1 MRIVGFRCFACAKG
15 VVGAKSN
22 VCDRGM
28 LQFGSDM
35 QKGSFF
41 NQVSDHG
48 GVLISE
54 YPPPLGKNCKE
65 AIPWVQP

>member
-1 MRIVGFRCFACAKG
+1 MQKGCCVKIVGLSYFGCAKG
-15 VVGAKSN
+15 VVTAKSA
-22 VCDRGM
+22 VCDRGL

-48 GVLISE
+48 GILF
-54 YPPPLGKNCKE
+54 
-65 AIPWVQP
+65 

>member
-1 MRIVGFRCFACAKG
+1 MQKGCCVRIVGFRYFVCAKG
-15 VVGAKSN
+15 VVGAKST

-48 GVLISE
+48 GVLF
-54 YPPPLGKNCKE
+54 
-65 AIPWVQP
+65 